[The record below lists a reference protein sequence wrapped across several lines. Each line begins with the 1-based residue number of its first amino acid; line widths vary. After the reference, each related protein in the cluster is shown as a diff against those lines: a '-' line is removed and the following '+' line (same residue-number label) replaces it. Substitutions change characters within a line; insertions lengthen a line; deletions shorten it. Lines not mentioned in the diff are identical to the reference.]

1 MNMNSLQSILPAARR
16 GAVITARSHARSRH
30 FAWLLAGALGAAAT
44 AIAQDTTPPANQPG
58 QAIAQADAAPAQ
70 GDAQPSGMAA
80 ALARLRA
87 ERQAGLTNDASN
99 TATTSDATA
108 PMGGNTGD
116 MSSSTASPTLGTT
129 GTAGTNG
136 LTLNFRNAP
145 IDLVLSYLSDAAG
158 FIIEVD
164 TRVNGTVSVM
174 GKNLSKDE
182 AVELLDSV
190 LGRNG
195 YTAIRSGERGLKIL
209 DKRTAQSANNRV
221 IVGGDPAG
229 VPDNDEMVTQIIPI
243 RFVEA
248 QQLVSDLSP
257 FVSSDARIIANQAG
271 NSIVITDTQSN
282 IKHLMEII
290 KDIDS
295 SAEDVTVIRYFHLE
309 HADPTET
316 ANLLTSL
323 FPDSSNGG
331 ASAPIRFGGRGGGFG
346 GRGGGFGGPAA
357 FFGGFGGGANTAG
370 NSQADRIK
378 HRQQVVAV
386 PDNRTS
392 SVAVTATK
400 DLMDQIEVLIT
411 DLDHA
416 AAKDQNV
423 AVFHLDHADGQEIL
437 PVLQQMFQSPNGNRN
452 ANLGNNQNS
461 LLQTRLSGYTQSIQ
475 SSSAQSSTMLNT
487 FGSGGGGN
495 RGGGF

>member
-1 MNMNSLQSILPAARR
+1 MKTNSLQSIHVTARR
-16 GAVITARSHARSRH
+16 GAVKSGRT
-30 FAWLLAGALGAAAT
+30 WLLAAAIVASR
-44 AIAQDTTPPANQPG
+44 AIAPAQDNSPAPQSG
-58 QAIAQADAAPAQ
+58 QVVAQADSAPAQ
-70 GDAQPSGMAA
+70 SEAAPTGMAA

-87 ERQAGLTNDASN
+87 ERQAGLANTNDTSVAPGTSD
-99 TATTSDATA
+99 TVATPAGTPGDTTSSADTQ
-108 PMGGNTGD
+108 
-116 MSSSTASPTLGTT
+116 TLATT

-164 TRVNGTVSVM
+164 TRVSGSVTVM
-174 GKNLSKDE
+174 GKNLTKDD
-182 AVELLDSV
+182 AVQLLDSV

-195 YTAIRSGERGLKIL
+195 YTAIRTGERGLKIL

-221 IVGGDPAG
+221 VVGGDPG
-229 VPDNDEMVTQIIPI
+229 LVPDNDEMVTQIIPI

-295 SAEDVTVIRYFHLE
+295 SAEDVTEIRYFHLD

-323 FPDSSNGG
+323 FPDTSNGG
-331 ASAPIRFGGRGGGFG
+331 ATAPIRFGGGRGGFG
-346 GRGGGFGGPAA
+346 GFGRGGFGGPGGFFGAA
-357 FFGGFGGGANTAG
+357 FGGANNTG
-370 NSQADRIK
+370 NPQADRIK

-386 PDNRTS
+386 PDPRTS

-400 DLMDQIEVLIT
+400 DLMDQIEVLIH
-411 DLDHA
+411 DLDVSA
-416 AAKDQNV
+416 SKDQNV

-437 PVLQQMFQSPNGNRN
+437 PVLQQMFQSSTANRYGNQ
-452 ANLGNNQNS
+452 NNQQNS
-461 LLQTRLSGYTQSIQ
+461 LLQMRLSGFQQSMQ
-475 SSSAQSSTMLNT
+475 SSSAQSSTLLNT
-487 FGSGGGGN
+487 VGGGG
-495 RGGGF
+495 RGGAGGF